1 MRPRSST
8 QNDQK
13 RSRVAHRFL
22 YPWSLVEMKLSP
34 VGISSLIFAVALS
47 VNAFAQ
53 APVAAPAA
61 TPAAPTATTAPAA
74 ATAAPST
81 APAAAKAPAP
91 APEKKASAPAAAG
104 AMEGKIAHYGSKFNG
119 RKTACG
125 VIFNAKAMTMASKS
139 LPCGTMVKVTNLKNK
154 KSVIV
159 MVTDR
164 GPSTPDRI
172 GDVTTAAARKLGMTG
187 PGVIEAKL
195 SISKAGGKGKKKMMK
210 KAKKK

>member
-1 MRPRSST
+1 
-8 QNDQK
+8 
-13 RSRVAHRFL
+13 
-22 YPWSLVEMKLSP
+22 MKLSP
-34 VGISSLIFAVALS
+34 VGISSLIFGIALS
-47 VNAFAQ
+47 LNAFAQ
-53 APVAAPAA
+53 APAAAPTAAPAA
-61 TPAAPTATTAPAA
+61 APAAAPSAPPAAATTAPA
-74 ATAAPST
+74 P
-81 APAAAKAPAP
+81 AKAMAA
-91 APEKKASAPAAAG
+91 APEKKAAAPAAAG

-125 VIFNAKAMTMASKS
+125 MIFNAKAMTMASKS
-139 LPCGTMVKVTNLKNK
+139 LACGTMVKVTNLANK

-159 MVTDR
+159 KVTDR